1 MFPLHR
7 YDCSSVERRVSLFG
21 EDLSGSCDATCEVDK
36 VAAKLL
42 PVEQGQGWDQ
52 RRRRNT
58 VPTSHSQTPR
68 GTVASRHRKILLL
81 SVLDYFCKGPGQGQM
96 SHSGMN
102 WKLPGA
108 ESESRVMLEEARS
121 GPWLM

>member
-42 PVEQGQGWDQ
+42 PVVHQEQDRVGT
-52 RRRRNT
+52 RRRKKYCPYQSFTNSKRDGGK
-58 VPTSHSQTPR
+58 PSS
-68 GTVASRHRKILLL
+68 
-81 SVLDYFCKGPGQGQM
+81 
-96 SHSGMN
+96 
-102 WKLPGA
+102 
-108 ESESRVMLEEARS
+108 
-121 GPWLM
+121 